1 MTDTAVNPAA
11 IKVAVATKGH
21 GQVDLHFGHADDF
34 HVYEVD
40 NSGIR
45 YIEKRLVEHY
55 CQGGFGDEDKREVII
70 RALADCT
77 GLLVAKVGDG
87 PKKRLQDAGI
97 ETTDEFAYGA
107 TEESIKAWHA
117 GWIKRSAA

>member
-1 MTDTAVNPAA
+1 MTDTPAQSAA
-11 IKVAVATKGH
+11 IKIAVATKGH
-21 GQVDLHFGHADDF
+21 GQIDLHFGHADDF

-40 NSGIR
+40 KEGIR
-45 YIEKRLVEHY
+45 FVEKRTVEHY

-70 RALADCT
+70 RALSDCT

-97 ETTDEFAYGA
+97 EASDEFAYGA
-107 TEESIKAWHA
+107 TEESLRAWY
-117 GWIKRSAA
+117 AARCGA